1 MFGAIAGKYALII
14 YPIGELFIRLIV
26 MTVVPLVFFSLFS
39 STAGL
44 GDLRKIGILGGRI
57 IIYYLLTTAIA
68 ISIGLAIANVT
79 KPGAGVHLK
88 ELPKVEEIMGKVKKA
103 NPSIVET
110 LVKMVPTNPAK
121 ALAEGNMLQIIFF
134 ALLLGVSI
142 LAVKKEYRDI
152 VIKGSQGLSDAMINM
167 VNIIMKTAPYGV
179 FALAAGVVAKQGV
192 KILSNLAWYSIV
204 VIVGL
209 AIQLIFLLVVLYV
222 LGRVKPWTF
231 LKKAWGVL
239 IFAFST
245 SSSNATLPLTIETA
259 EQKFGVPNYVASFVL
274 PLGATVNM
282 NGTALYQ
289 GVAAVFIA
297 QVFGIPLTVSDQL
310 KIVLTATLA
319 AIGTAGVPGV
329 GIIMLTLVLR
339 SVNIPVEGIALI
351 LGVDRFLDMARTI
364 LNVGGDL
371 IGSIIMARFEKGKKA
386 GDGT

>member
-1 MFGAIAGKYALII
+1 
-14 YPIGELFIRLIV
+14 
-26 MTVVPLVFFSLFS
+26 MTVVPLVFFSLFA

-44 GDLRKIGILGGRI
+44 GDLKKIGILGGRI
-57 IIYYLLTTAIA
+57 IIYYLITTSIA
-68 ISIGLAIANVT
+68 ITIGLMIANVT

-88 ELPKVEEIMGKVKKA
+88 ELPRIEGVMDRVKETS
-103 NPSIVET
+103 PSVVET
-110 LVKMVPTNPAK
+110 IVKMVPTNPAK

-134 ALLLGVSI
+134 AIFLGVAI
-142 LAVKKEYRDI
+142 LGVKKEYREI
-152 VIKGSQGLSDAMINM
+152 VIKGSQGLADAMINM
-167 VNIIMKTAPYGV
+167 VNLIMKTAPYGV

-192 KILSNLAWYSIV
+192 KILSNLALYSIV
-204 VIVGL
+204 VLAGL
-209 AIQLIFLLVVLYV
+209 FVHLVVLLSV
-222 LGRVKPWTF
+222 LYILGGIKPWTF

-239 IFAFST
+239 IFGFST

-259 EQKFGVPNYVASFVL
+259 EQKFGVPSYVASFVL
-274 PLGATVNM
+274 PLGATINM
-282 NGTALYQ
+282 DGTALYQ

-297 QVFGIPLTVSDQL
+297 QVFGIPLTLSAQL

-319 AIGTAGVPGV
+319 SIGTAGVPGV

-351 LGVDRFLDMARTI
+351 LGVDRFLDMARTS

-371 IGSIIMARFEKGKKA
+371 IASIIMSKFEKKKKA